1 MDQGELTSTNH
12 CGRTD
17 DQSLGNTAQE
27 PEVPDTQPSSKA
39 KGNKKAKPTPA
50 VSKWTKKDC
59 NVMKRIFQG
68 YNDYKS
74 NLPTLSASYDR
85 DLIDTN
91 KDYSPHEIADLLFFS
106 DEVLMMIKAFTEKY
120 AAEKNDPHFRVSLNE
135 LKVFFSII
143 LLSGGDKCA
152 KVRPVINK
160 LNELFI
166 KFSPNDIKGDVDEA
180 MIPYFGKYGGALKQ
194 SMRNKSVRF
203 GYKAWCLNFPSGYL
217 HQFNVYQGAGGS
229 KQKYTEDF
237 GLGGSV
243 VLSLVDSL
251 KSQTTDTFHLFT
263 DNFFN
268 SPKLLVELSR
278 RGILATGTFRSDRL
292 EHCPLPDMKKTGT
305 RGEMYTYT
313 GSSKQGGMVFVRWR
327 DNGVTTIGSN
337 CIGSQQTSSVER
349 WCRKTNQVIKDF
361 NCSSVRTHGRYTT
374 LALCDIPLKSSR
386 TPGPN
391 HQLLMSQSSPL
402 YRIVEH
408 CDLGRRPGS
417 P

>member
-1 MDQGELTSTNH
+1 
-12 CGRTD
+12 
-17 DQSLGNTAQE
+17 
-27 PEVPDTQPSSKA
+27 
-39 KGNKKAKPTPA
+39 
-50 VSKWTKKDC
+50 
-59 NVMKRIFQG
+59 
-68 YNDYKS
+68 
-74 NLPTLSASYDR
+74 
-85 DLIDTN
+85 
-91 KDYSPHEIADLLFFS
+91 
-106 DEVLMMIKAFTEKY
+106 MMIKAFTEKY

-180 MIPYFGKYGGALKQ
+180 MIPYF
-194 SMRNKSVRF
+194 
-203 GYKAWCLNFPSGYL
+203 
-217 HQFNVYQGAGGS
+217 
-229 KQKYTEDF
+229 
-237 GLGGSV
+237 
-243 VLSLVDSL
+243 
-251 KSQTTDTFHLFT
+251 

-349 WCRKTNQVIKDF
+349 WCRKTNEVIKVDCPASVSLYNTSMGGTDLQDYRVSTTRPSIRSKKWYF
-361 NCSSVRTHGRYTT
+361 PIGLWLLQVSVHNNYVLYRMTSGQEKCSFLNFLRPMVQTYLTSFGKSAAPPVGQDLYRFGRTRVEKRVVESVRYDNQGHYLEPKDKKT
-374 LALCDIPLKSSR
+374 SSR

>member
-39 KGNKKAKPTPA
+39 KGKKKAKPTPA

-143 LLSGGDKCA
+143 LLSGYVKCRSKRMYWECASDTHNIAISSAMTRNRFEDIMKYFYDKDTSSFLSSGDKCA

-194 SMRNKSVRF
+194 SMRNKPV

-217 HQFNVYQGAGGS
+217 HQFDVYQGAGGS

-268 SPKLLVELSR
+268 SPKLFVELSR

-327 DNGVTTIGSN
+327 DNGVTTIDSN
-337 CIGSQQTSSVER
+337 CMST
-349 WCRKTNQVIKDF
+349 DF
-361 NCSSVRTHGRYTT
+361 
-374 LALCDIPLKSSR
+374 LC
-386 TPGPN
+386 
-391 HQLLMSQSSPL
+391 
-402 YRIVEH
+402 
-408 CDLGRRPGS
+408 
-417 P
+417 